1 MDRRLVAALVLIG
14 ALLFMCW
21 AAKAEE
27 QVDVAMVTGL
37 DISSSIDPSETKIQ
51 VDGLAA
57 AMQSPEII
65 AAIQYGRRHRI
76 AFAAYLWADAG
87 CPMVVEWRII
97 ASAEDAAAMA
107 AELLAKVEA
116 ARATKLGSLTGLAG
130 GMTCGLSMLQSSP
143 FAADRRVLNIVSD
156 GQENVRGET
165 EVRAARDA
173 AAAAGVTVNAMLL
186 PDGTEGLAKLQ
197 PWYRANV
204 ISGPLS
210 FIVVVEKA
218 ERMVDGWRRKFIGD
232 MS

>member
-1 MDRRLVAALVLIG
+1 
-14 ALLFMCW
+14 
-21 AAKAEE
+21 
-27 QVDVAMVTGL
+27 
-37 DISSSIDPSETKIQ
+37 
-51 VDGLAA
+51 
-57 AMQSPEII
+57 
-65 AAIQYGRRHRI
+65 
-76 AFAAYLWADAG
+76 
-87 CPMVVEWRII
+87 
-97 ASAEDAAAMA
+97 MA

-116 ARATKLGSLTGLAG
+116 ARATKLGTLTGLAG